1 MEGQANKRLRILLVE
16 DYETVRQGLKLLID
30 RETDLEVVGEAS
42 DGAQAIERGAF
53 GELDVV
59 VMDISMPDLNGIDA
73 TRQIRTQN
81 PNAEIVGLSAHSDEK
96 MATRLMDAGA
106 SGFVPKDAAFEELAT
121 AIRAVAAQQTYISPR
136 LRFDH
141 PLEPGTGKSRLQGS
155 LTPREREVLQ
165 LMAEGKA
172 TKEVARH
179 LNVSVKTVETQRRHI
194 MEKLNIYSVA
204 ELTKYAIRE
213 GLTTLDQ

>member
-1 MEGQANKRLRILLVE
+1 MSIKVLLADDHQIVRDGLRALL
-16 DYETVRQGLKLLID
+16 
-30 RETDLEVVGEAS
+30 
-42 DGAQAIERGAF
+42 GAQDDMEVIAEAREGRTAVRLAE
-53 GELDVV
+53 ELSPDVI

-73 TRQIRTQN
+73 TRQIRNQN
-81 PNAEIVGLSAHSDEK
+81 PNAQIVGLSAHSDEK
-96 MATRLMDAGA
+96 MATRMMDAGA
-106 SGFVPKDAAFEELAT
+106 LGFVPKDAAFEELTT
-121 AIRAVAAQQTYISPR
+121 AIRTVVAQRSYISPS
-136 LRFDH
+136 LRFQH
-141 PLEPGTGKSRLQGS
+141 PMESNANGAKPRIPRG

-213 GLTTLDQ
+213 GLTTLEH